1 MTRLAQERSPYLRH
15 AAGQPIDWYPWS
27 DEAFERAKQEDKPV
41 FLSSGGVWCHWCHVM
56 AKESFEDEEAARFL
70 NDHFISVKLDR
81 DERPDIDR
89 RYQQA
94 VAAMGGG
101 GGWPLSVFLTPEQKA
116 FFGGTYFPPADM
128 QGRPGFKNVLRAV
141 DRFYREQRQEAEH
154 YAGRVMETL
163 SVTAAEPG
171 ELLPSALETA
181 LQAVLA
187 HVDPRNGGFGT
198 APKFPMPGAMEF
210 LIHRYAATRD
220 DALGRVIRSSLD
232 AMARGGLHDHLAGG
246 FHRYSTD
253 AAWIVPHFEK
263 MADDNAWLLRNYAE
277 AFGVFGEPHY
287 REAAEGIIR
296 FAREVLSD
304 PAGGFFASQD
314 ADVTPDAEG
323 GYFTWTDD
331 EFGKVL
337 PPAEHGVL
345 SRHLLHSRGSMQHD
359 PGRKVL
365 FAAMTP
371 EEIARELDRPRGEIE
386 DIIKRGKKELLAERL
401 KRKTPFIDQTLYTSL
416 NGMFITSFLRA
427 SRVLDDDR
435 AKDFALLSLDR
446 VLRERFI
453 DGELFHSGGV
463 AAFLEDHVYLME
475 ALIEAY
481 ETTGKRLYVGLA
493 EQFMRTCLDRFA
505 DPDGGFFDTAS
516 VVLGARLKRV
526 EDVPHPSA
534 NAVAAVLLLRLHHI
548 TGDERYLKEA
558 EKDLKAF
565 SGSAGEF
572 GIHAGSYFCALDA
585 WFNILRLRVEAGPET
600 GLASASRSL
609 SGRVTVIVYGEDR
622 GQVAPCYRTTCFE
635 PVADAGKL
643 KDIVAEITGA
653 RGRIPAR

>member
-1 MTRLAQERSPYLRH
+1 MARLAEERSPYLRH

-27 DEAFERAKQEDKPV
+27 DEAFERAEREDKPV

-56 AKESFEDEEAARFL
+56 ARESFEDEEVAGFL
-70 NDHFISVKLDR
+70 NSRFISVKLDR

-101 GGWPLSVFLTPEQKA
+101 GGWPLSVFLTPERKA
-116 FFGGTYFPPADM
+116 FFGGTYFPPGDM

-141 DRFYREQRQEAEH
+141 DRFYREQRQDAEH

-163 SVTAAEPG
+163 SVHVAEAG
-171 ELLPSALETA
+171 ALLPSMLETA

-220 DALGRVIRSSLD
+220 NALGHVVRTSLD
-232 AMARGGLHDHLAGG
+232 AMARGGIHDQLAGG

-263 MADDNAWLLRNYAE
+263 MADDNACLLRNYTE
-277 AFGVFGEPHY
+277 AFGVFGEPLY
-287 REAAEGIIR
+287 RDVAEGIIR

-337 PPAEHGVL
+337 TSSEHEVL
-345 SRHLLHSRGSMQHD
+345 SRHLLHARGAMQHE

-365 FAAMTP
+365 FVAITP
-371 EEIARELDRPRGEIE
+371 GEIARELDRPLEEIAGT
-386 DIIKRGKKELLAERL
+386 IRAGKEKLLAERL
-401 KRKTPFIDQTLYTSL
+401 KRETPFIDQTFYTSL
-416 NGMFITSFLRA
+416 NGMLITSFLRA
-427 SRVLDDDR
+427 SRVLGDDAAR
-435 AKDFALLSLDR
+435 DFALLSLDR

-453 DGELFHSGGV
+453 DGALFHSGGV
-463 AAFLEDHVYLME
+463 AAFLDDYVYLVE
-475 ALIEAY
+475 ALVEAY
-481 ETTGKRLYVGLA
+481 ETTAKRRYIDLA
-493 EQFMRTCLDRFA
+493 EQFMKTCLDSFA
-505 DPDGGFFDTAS
+505 DEKGGFFDTSS

-534 NAVAAVLLLRLHHI
+534 NAVAAILLLRLHHI
-548 TGDERYLKEA
+548 TGNERYLKDA
-558 EKDLKAF
+558 EKDLEAF
-565 SGSAGEF
+565 SGSAGEY

-585 WFNILRLRVEAGPET
+585 WFNMLRLLVDAGPES
-600 GLASASRSL
+600 GLALASRSL
-609 SGRVTVIVYGEDR
+609 CGPVNVIVYREDR
-622 GQVAPCYRTTCFE
+622 GQVVPCYRKTCFE
-635 PVADAGKL
+635 PVADAGRL
-643 KDIVAEITGA
+643 KDIVTEITGA
-653 RGRIPAR
+653 RGHIVAR